1 MPTKTTLNNNKKLSQ
16 ICCVELE
23 NFCRTRILLHNL
35 EVLTIEAPSL
45 IQPYSIGNVDTQ
57 PYRVCLEAG
66 LKLSLVHPWST
77 INTQPYIVCFQAIS
91 KLSHTKAHIRWCTAL
106 LSLSWRCSE
115 AVTHTAIKA
124 LLVHSLTESVLKLF
138 WSCNPYSYKGSFDT
152 QPYWVCLEAVLKLSL
167 IQL

>member
-1 MPTKTTLNNNKKLSQ
+1 MPTKTTQNNNKNYHRFAVLSLKISVAHVYYCTTLKFSQLKL
-16 ICCVELE
+16 
-23 NFCRTRILLHNL
+23 
-35 EVLTIEAPSL
+35 PSL

-152 QPYWVCLEAVLKLSL
+152 QSYWVCLEAVLKLSL

>member
-1 MPTKTTLNNNKKLSQ
+1 MPSKTTQNNNKKLSH

-23 NFCRTRILLHNL
+23 NFCRTRILLYNL

-45 IQPYSIGNVDTQ
+45 IQPYSIGNVNTQ

-66 LKLSLVHPWST
+66 LKLSLVHLWST

-91 KLSHTKAHIRWCTAL
+91 KLSHTKAHMRWCTAL

-124 LLVHSLTESVLKLF
+124 LLVHWALLSLSWRCSEAVTRTAIKAFLIHSLTESVLTLF
-138 WSCNPYSYKGSFDT
+138 WSSRS
-152 QPYWVCLEAVLKLSL
+152 
-167 IQL
+167 